1 MTYEPWM
8 LAAIDQA
15 GYNGIR
21 DEHIIAVAN
30 ELLKTGRSSISRA
43 DFDRACSRCGINPN
57 NFTQQDLN
65 TLEDYLNR

>member
-21 DEHIIAVAN
+21 EEHIIAVAN
-30 ELLKTGRSSISRA
+30 ELVEY
-43 DFDRACSRCGINPN
+43 DRDTVFPN
-57 NFTQQDLN
+57 S
-65 TLEDYLNR
+65 

>member
-1 MTYEPWM
+1 MSYEPWM

-30 ELLKTGRSSISRA
+30 ELLKTGKSSISRA
-43 DFDRACSRCGINPN
+43 DFERACSRCGIDPST
-57 NFTQQDLN
+57 FTQRDLN